1 MAEAKVFPMSAF
13 VACLKGASAADNAEI
28 ELLSFLTQGSVDAE
42 FAPIAAALSKAWIYE
57 QEPQLTKA
65 SAGDVAALGEKV
77 AIKPLPDA
85 ALVQAQ
91 AILAK
96 MGELRAANAALSAQ
110 VEKLSKNDAAKADEI
125 NAAGTYTAK
134 VITATDSA
142 NQISEVE
149 DLIENKSAKS
159 VVILPYDNTLE
170 STLQKLADS
179 EIPFV
184 MFDRVIDSVSA
195 SAVSSVKGDN
205 EGIGIQSAK
214 RFIEKDGLKAG
225 DKILIMP
232 GDNSSVPEMRNKGF
246 KDTLL
251 GNGWTQAQV
260 DAIES
265 TDYTGWSR
273 SDSKQLFIDWLNAHT
288 PAEIG
293 QYHFIFTHDDEI
305 AMGILEAL
313 KSSDIDS
320 AKKDA
325 FLAAKVN
332 LATSSGLN
340 EMYSVLKGTHQKDYT
355 AEVAALSDLFS
366 VTYDPAMIQTAI
378 QDMVDHMDGKQVTQ
392 DHVISVNVVDST
404 NVNDYQG
411 FGDAVSK

>member
-1 MAEAKVFPMSAF
+1 MKKR
-13 VACLKGASAADNAEI
+13 L
-28 ELLSFLTQGSVDAE
+28 
-42 FAPIAAALSKAWIYE
+42 FAILC
-57 QEPQLTKA
+57 
-65 SAGDVAALGEKV
+65 VAALAVSLTACGAKTNTTTTTTPTKDSG
-77 AIKPLPDA
+77 ATDI
-85 ALVQAQ
+85 
-91 AILAK
+91 AILVP
-96 MGELRAANAALSAQ
+96 NADHGWTGAVMTYAQ
-110 VEKLSKNDAAKADEI
+110 AKADEI

-205 EGIGIQSAK
+205 EGIGIESAK